1 MKQNENWS
9 KFWAQGHVTTF
20 GEFFKDGYRGEIG
33 QWWDAV
39 LQSFPE
45 GGQVVDLGCGN
56 TALLTAILDAGLQL
70 QYIGVDP
77 AAVSINPR
85 ASALL
90 VESMFPPKLLAG
102 YGAES
107 VPLESGSV
115 DAVVSVF
122 GIEYAELSEAI
133 PEVSRLLVPEGRF
146 DWVVHHADS
155 IVSRMSKRAIQEYNA
170 TEIEGVISA
179 LKTISAEAVRVGL
192 SGLKNSALAEA
203 AREEINT
210 LAARYLNDTDL
221 NTGNGTMFEFLTSA
235 LKFFRVLKSPE
246 PDRVA
251 FISNLAQEFEAY
263 HARFSQMLSV
273 VKSADDMEQLT
284 QLCSQHQLSVLDL
297 KTLNDEQGILGW
309 IVSGKKVS
317 V

>member
-20 GEFFKDGYRGEIG
+20 GDFFKEGYRGEIG
-33 QWWDAV
+33 QWWATV
-39 LQSFPE
+39 LESLPE

-56 TALLTAILDAGLQL
+56 TALLTAILEAGLQV

-77 AAVSINPR
+77 AQVSINPR
-85 ASALL
+85 AAALL

-107 VPLESGSV
+107 VPLENASV
-115 DAVVSVF
+115 DAIVSVF

-146 DWVVHHADS
+146 DWVMHHADS
-155 IVSRMSKRAIQEYNA
+155 IVSRMSERAIQEYNA
-170 TEIEGVISA
+170 PEIQAVI
-179 LKTISAEAVRVGL
+179 LGLGTISAEATRVGL
-192 SGLKNSALAEA
+192 PGLKNSSAAEA
-203 AREEINT
+203 ARQEINT
-210 LAARYLNDTDL
+210 LATRYLNDTDL

-246 PDRVA
+246 QDRLN
-251 FISNLAQEFEAY
+251 FIRNLEQEFEAY

-273 VKSADDMEQLT
+273 VKSADDMKQLT

-297 KTLNDEQGILGW
+297 KMLKDEQGTLGW
-309 IVSGKKVS
+309 VVSGKKVS

>member
-20 GEFFKDGYRGEIG
+20 GEFFKEGYRGEIG
-33 QWWDAV
+33 QWWQTV
-39 LQSFPE
+39 LQRLPE

-56 TALLTAILDAGLQL
+56 TALLTAILEAGLQL

-85 ASALL
+85 ASTLL
-90 VESMFPPKLLAG
+90 VESMFPPKLLTG

-122 GIEYAELSEAI
+122 GIEYAELSKAI

-146 DWVVHHADS
+146 DWIVHHADS
-155 IVSRMSKRAIQEYNA
+155 VVSRMSRRAIQEYNA
-170 TEIEGVISA
+170 VEIERVVLA
-179 LKTISAEAVRVGL
+179 LKTISAEAARVGL
-192 SGLKNSALAEA
+192 PALKDSARAEA
-203 AREEINT
+203 ARAEINT
-210 LAARYLNDTDL
+210 LAAQYLNDTDL
-221 NTGNGTMFEFLTSA
+221 NTGNGTMFEFLSSS
-235 LKFFRVLKSPE
+235 LKFFRVLKFPE
-246 PDRVA
+246 SERAA
-251 FISNLAQEFEAY
+251 FISNLSQEFEAY

-273 VKSADDMEQLT
+273 VKSDEDMKQLT
-284 QLCSQHQLSVLDL
+284 RLCSQHQLSVLDL

-309 IVSGKKVS
+309 VVSGKKAVL
-317 V
+317 